1 MNVQP
6 ILYSVAAIALV
17 TSVITNF
24 NLLALSIFLSI
35 ASIVT
40 LHYVLSAARISRSFH
55 DLSAM
60 FLIVIY
66 FTRAVAWTLG
76 GATSFVRSA
85 LTREGYETR

>member
-6 ILYSVAAIALV
+6 ILYAVAAISLV

-24 NLLALSIFLSI
+24 NLIALSIFLSI
-35 ASIVT
+35 AVIAT
-40 LHYVLSAARISRSFH
+40 LNYALSAARISSTFH

-76 GATSFVRSA
+76 GATSFVRNA
-85 LTREGYETR
+85 LTRGGYETR